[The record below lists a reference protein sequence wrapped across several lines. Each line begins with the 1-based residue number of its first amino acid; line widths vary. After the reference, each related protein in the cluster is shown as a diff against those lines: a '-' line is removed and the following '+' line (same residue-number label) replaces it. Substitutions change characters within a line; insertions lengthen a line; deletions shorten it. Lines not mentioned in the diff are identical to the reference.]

1 LIQQNRRPKT
11 VPAPQEQTKIRN
23 FHMKKKTNSQSAFF
37 NLRVLIG
44 LVVFL
49 SGVCLALAGVGAFS
63 KASRQS
69 KQAAPASGGKSSASK
84 SFSHAPS
91 RGGIQ
96 YSPADKDG
104 RFVYLIEFTEKGMLH
119 RQTLARGQRFNPNT
133 PQAQTQ
139 RDQIIREQ
147 ANHVQR
153 MATALRR
160 DLNVTHHFLVT
171 QSGIAT
177 RLTPEEAQ
185 VVRRLPG
192 VKSVERERLYNVTTF
207 RSPTFIGAN
216 TIWDGSSVP
225 GGVGTRGEGVIIAM
239 LDTGID
245 PAHPSFANDATCGH
259 GGGNPKLIS
268 FLDCSSTDPSG
279 LCNGPNPTDTN
290 GHGTHTAS
298 TAGGNTVG
306 ATASPPPEPPPP
318 FTEISGVAPCA
329 NIRAYKVCPTNECPD
344 ADIQAGMDSVLLHGD
359 VSVMNFSIS
368 GGDNP
373 WNDNDRRKLD
383 LVEAGVVVAASAGN
397 TGPGV
402 PDPVGQVNHLGP
414 WVMTV
419 AASTKDG
426 ESSGLL
432 SAVGPGSPPPNIQN
446 IAIDRGSASPPGDP
460 LNDFPIRHFTEQDP
474 TMEGCTAASPP
485 FPPGF
490 FNGSV
495 ALIHRGTCTFTE
507 KITNA
512 FNAGAAMVV
521 IRNNQPGGL
530 LMDTTGQPNI
540 PAYSIA
546 DQATGNDLAAFVD
559 ANPTTAIIDFELIPV
574 PGDVL
579 ADFSLRGPA
588 PVPFQDLTKPDI
600 TGPGVNIYAAFPIS
614 LGGYGAIS
622 GTSMSSP
629 HAAGSAALVRAVH
642 SGWTVSEVKSALMMT
657 SFNGGTK
664 EDGTTPW
671 DADDVGTGRLD
682 LTKAALAGLVM
693 DETVANYLAAN
704 PGTGG
709 DPKTLNV
716 PSVRN
721 MDCSPSCS
729 WTRTVRN
736 TVASPTSWTA
746 TGTAITPG
754 FTVDVS
760 PSSFSFTGGLGETQ
774 ELTITA
780 TPNINLTSAVAF
792 GEVVLAV
799 AANGPNGIAIPDER
813 ITVAIKGQ
821 PGGGGTPTPTPT
833 PGVCPS
839 TITQSASQVIV
850 SGNSVACVDD
860 ATGFTTDNSYWR
872 AFNMAAF
879 TGGQQYDTT
888 TISFGIELAESGGG
902 TGQSV
907 IVNLY
912 ANNGAPFPGGTRVLI
927 GSAPLT
933 AADQSLT
940 VLSANLT
947 ATVPAGTLELVME
960 VHSPDGVPDGNRFF
974 IGSNASGETGPSYI
988 SAVACGIPDPTPFA
1002 TIGFPDVHV
1011 VFNVNGSCPGGTPTP
1026 TPTPTA
1032 TSTASPTV
1040 PPRPTPGPSATPPG
1054 TPPPRP

>member
-1 LIQQNRRPKT
+1 
-11 VPAPQEQTKIRN
+11 
-23 FHMKKKTNSQSAFF
+23 MKKKTNSQSAFF

-49 SGVCLALAGVGAFS
+49 SGVCLALAGLGAFS

-69 KQAAPASGGKSSASK
+69 NQPTPASGGKSSGSTFSRAS
-84 SFSHAPS
+84 SNAN
-91 RGGIQ
+91 IQ

-104 RFVYLIEFTEKGMLH
+104 RFVYLIEFAQKGMLQQA
-119 RQTLARGQRFNPNT
+119 RARGERFNPNT
-133 PQAQTQ
+133 PQAQAQ

-147 ANHVQR
+147 ANHVQAMTR
-153 MATALRR
+153 ALGRH
-160 DLNVTHHFLVT
+160 LNVSHHFLVT
-171 QSGIAT
+171 HSGIAT

-192 VKSVERERLYNVTTF
+192 VKSVERERLYHVTTY

-216 TIWDGSSVP
+216 EIWDGTAVPPGSSA
-225 GGVGTRGEGVIIAM
+225 TRGEGLIIAM

-245 PAHPSFANDATCGH
+245 PNHPSFANDASCGH
-259 GGGNPKLIS
+259 GGTQPNKLLS

-279 LCNGPNPTDTN
+279 LCNGPNPVDTN

-306 ATASPPPEPPPP
+306 PSASPPPEPPPP

-329 NIRAYKVCPTNECPD
+329 SIRAYKVCPTNQCPD

-368 GGDNP
+368 GGIDP
-373 WNDNDRRKLD
+373 WVDNDRRKLD
-383 LVEAGVVVAASAGN
+383 LVDANVLVAASAGN

-402 PDPVGQVNHLGP
+402 PDPVGQVNHRGP
-414 WVMTV
+414 WVFTV

-426 ESSGLL
+426 EATGLL

-446 IAIDRGSASPPGDP
+446 ISIDRGSASPVGDP
-460 LNDFPIRHFTEQDP
+460 LNDFPIRHFTLQNP
-474 TMEGCTAASPP
+474 TTEGCTADPTP

-490 FNGSV
+490 FSGSV

-546 DQATGNDLAAFVD
+546 SQTTGDALVAFVD

-579 ADFSLRGPA
+579 ADFSLRGPDPA
-588 PVPFQDLTKPDI
+588 PLQDLTKPDI

-629 HAAGSAALVRAVH
+629 HAAGSATLVRAVH
-642 SGWTVSEVKSALMMT
+642 PAWTVSETKSALMMT
-657 SFNGGTK
+657 AFNGGTK

-671 DADDVGTGRLD
+671 DADDVGNGRLD

-693 DETVANYLAAN
+693 DETTANYIAAN
-704 PGTGG
+704 PATGG
-709 DPKTLNV
+709 DPKTLNI
-716 PSVRN
+716 PAVRE
-721 MDCSPSCS
+721 MDCSPNCT

-736 TVASPTSWTA
+736 TRTEATSWTA
-746 TGTAITPG
+746 SGTAITPG
-754 FTVDVS
+754 FDIEVS
-760 PSSFSFTGGLGETQ
+760 PSSFTFGGGLGETQ

-780 TPNINLTSAVAF
+780 TPTTNLLAAVAF
-792 GEVVLAV
+792 GEVVLHETGGV
-799 AANGPNGIAIPDER
+799 SPDER
-813 ITVAIKGQ
+813 ITVAIKGS
-821 PGGGGTPTPTPT
+821 PGGGG
-833 PGVCPS
+833 GCPP
-839 TITQSASQVIV
+839 TITHSTSQTIVQFNSASCNN
-850 SGNSVACVDD
+850 GPPDFNH
-860 ATGFTTDNSYWR
+860 TDNSYWR
-872 AFNMAAF
+872 AFDMNTF
-879 TGGQQYDTT
+879 TSGQEYNVTSV
-888 TISFGIELAESGGG
+888 SFGVEQATSGSG
-902 TGQSV
+902 TGQPV
-907 IVNLY
+907 TVNLY
-912 ANNGAPFPGGTRVLI
+912 TNSGAPFPGGTLTLLAST
-927 GSAPLT
+927 GSINVP
-933 AADQSLT
+933 DQALT
-940 VLSANLT
+940 VFSVPLI
-947 ATVPAGTLELVME
+947 ATVPAGTSELVME
-960 VHSPDGVPDGNRFF
+960 VFTPDGQPAGNTFF
-974 IGSNASGETGPSYI
+974 IGSNALAETGPSYI
-988 SAVACGIPDPTPFA
+988 SAADCGITEPTP
-1002 TIGFPDVHV
+1002 TGDIGFPDMHI

-1026 TPTPTA
+1026 TPTPG
-1032 TSTASPTV
+1032 PTV